1 MKVDKFVLA
10 TLNKRSVIDM
20 IRTKGPINKAEI
32 ARVTGLSIPTVMK
45 MTDEFIQNG
54 LVRIIGKG
62 ESNGGKRPELL
73 EFISDAYYIVGVDVG
88 RSKMKAVVIDLNGTI
103 INKQVSSTGNDIS
116 PQKMIDRLIA
126 LTESTIKGSGV
137 SKGKL
142 IGIGIGMP
150 GLLDVENGIVLFS
163 PDFHWENVQLVEPIK
178 QHFQLHI
185 HMENSN
191 RAQAMGEKWFG
202 IGIDADYFISVNLGH
217 GIGSA
222 IVEEGDFYSGS
233 CGSSGELGHI
243 TMEKDGPLCDCGNR
257 GCLEVL
263 ASGNALAGQA
273 QRLIIQGENTTMLDL
288 AGGNVENVDAKI
300 VFDAAK
306 AGDAIAKIL
315 VDTAVEYIGIG
326 LANYI
331 NLLDPDMIVLAG
343 GVTQAG
349 EILTDGIKKVV
360 KERQMRFAGRK
371 VKLRTAKLGDDGT
384 AIGAASLIL
393 KSFIECGGNPTLPFS
408 KTQ

>member
-10 TLNKRSVIDM
+10 TMNKRSVIDI

-32 ARVTGLSIPTVMK
+32 ARLTSLSIPTVMK

-54 LVRIIGKG
+54 LVKINGKG

-88 RSKMKAVVIDLNGTI
+88 RNKIKVVVTNLNGAI
-103 INKQVSSTGNDIS
+103 ISKQVSSTGNEIS
-116 PQKMIDRLIA
+116 PEKMIERLIM
-126 LTESTIKGSGV
+126 LTESTISRSQI
-137 SKGKL
+137 SKEKL
-142 IGIGIGMP
+142 IGMGIGMP

-163 PDFHWENVQLVEPIK
+163 PDFHWENVQLVNPIK
-178 QHFQLHI
+178 QYFQMHI

-202 IGIDADYFISVNLGH
+202 IGVDADYFICINLGH

-222 IVEEGDFYSGS
+222 IVEEGNFYSGS

-243 TMEKDGPLCDCGNR
+243 TLEKDGPLCDCGNR

-263 ASGNALAGQA
+263 ASGNAIALQA
-273 QRLIIQGENTTMLDL
+273 QQVVLQGEKTIMLEM
-288 AGGNVENVDAKI
+288 AHGNRDNIDAKI

-306 AGDAIAKIL
+306 AGDEAAKKL
-315 VDTAVEYIGIG
+315 VDTAVEYMGIGI
-326 LANYI
+326 ANYI

-343 GVTQAG
+343 GITHAG
-349 EILTDGIKKVV
+349 NILTDGIKRVI

-371 VKLRTAKLGDDGT
+371 VKLRTTKLGDDGT

-393 KSFIECGGNPTLPFS
+393 KSFIECGGNPELQLE
-408 KTQ
+408 KLQ